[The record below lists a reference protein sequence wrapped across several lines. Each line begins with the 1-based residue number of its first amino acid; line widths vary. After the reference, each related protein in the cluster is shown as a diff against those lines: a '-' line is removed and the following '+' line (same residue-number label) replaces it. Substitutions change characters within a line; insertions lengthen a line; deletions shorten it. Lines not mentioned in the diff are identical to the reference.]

1 MVIQQQNK
9 LALQEIRQKFSTIV
23 RERKKE
29 TGPVIFSTNGSGNAQ
44 GEKKND
50 DGTQNKSQE
59 RNVMTPTKTH
69 KRGASEENQTGSGQ
83 QQLSLQNAEEKS
95 IYYKD
100 TAIIRFE
107 DEAVKVVRD
116 TEFINEFRRRA
127 NDSFWH
133 TVNCI

>member
-1 MVIQQQNK
+1 
-9 LALQEIRQKFSTIV
+9 
-23 RERKKE
+23 
-29 TGPVIFSTNGSGNAQ
+29 
-44 GEKKND
+44 
-50 DGTQNKSQE
+50 
-59 RNVMTPTKTH
+59 
-69 KRGASEENQTGSGQ
+69 
-83 QQLSLQNAEEKS
+83 LQNAEEKS